1 MSTNKIKEYYR
12 VKADIDLDAIHENVV
27 NAKALLFSGYLVLW
41 HTYFQSFYLLVPVF

>member
-27 NAKALLFSGYLVLW
+27 NAKALTKPGTKLTVTELSW
-41 HTYFQSFYLLVPVF
+41 SHKH